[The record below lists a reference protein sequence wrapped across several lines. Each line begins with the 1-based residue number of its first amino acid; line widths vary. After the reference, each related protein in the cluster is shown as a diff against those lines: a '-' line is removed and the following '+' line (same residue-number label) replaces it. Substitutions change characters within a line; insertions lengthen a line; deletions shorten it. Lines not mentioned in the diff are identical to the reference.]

1 MPSKLAVS
9 SQNCPFQGPQFTIFV
24 LYLFTGRHT
33 SQLSVVFT
41 VLPVLRKWVYYAWEL
56 YYLILLVSVLFNK
69 NKRCISRISV
79 KISNCTGNSE
89 STRRTSIVH
98 STYILKHAIEIT
110 SNLQP
115 WLTPIKK
122 LSKLNFLFWNCQD
135 CRLDGVFKSILCVLT
150 AWNGN
155 VLSFMQR
162 SAEQAVHNGNFWFW
176 QCTWHIVDIR
186 IRPRAWMVLLSE
198 WARSFDCMSKEFYSF
213 FYLNFWP

>member
-98 STYILKHAIEIT
+98 STYILKHAMEIT

-115 WLTPIKK
+115 WLTPTKK
-122 LSKLNFLFWNCQD
+122 TLETEVLVQKLP
-135 CRLDGVFKSILCVLT
+135 RLQAGWCLQVHPLCVDC
-150 AWNGN
+150 
-155 VLSFMQR
+155 M
-162 SAEQAVHNGNFWFW
+162 EW
-176 QCTWHIVDIR
+176 QCLVFHTSMHILATCKDQLNKQGTMVTSGFYNTHDI
-186 IRPRAWMVLLSE
+186 
-198 WARSFDCMSKEFYSF
+198 
-213 FYLNFWP
+213 

>member
-98 STYILKHAIEIT
+98 STYILKHAMEIT

-115 WLTPIKK
+115 WLTPAKK
-122 LSKLNFLFWNCQD
+122 TLKTEVLVQKLP
-135 CRLDGVFKSILCVLT
+135 RLQAGWCLQVHPLCVDC
-150 AWNGN
+150 
-155 VLSFMQR
+155 M
-162 SAEQAVHNGNFWFW
+162 EW
-176 QCTWHIVDIR
+176 QCLVFHTSMHILATCKDQLNKQGT
-186 IRPRAWMVLLSE
+186 MVTSD
-198 WARSFDCMSKEFYSF
+198 FD
-213 FYLNFWP
+213 NTHDV